1 MRDAG
6 ISEGDIN
13 YWFTNGTGRESTAI
27 DYGSGLLS
35 ISTNSTNASRD
46 ATFYSTQDENDI
58 AYDEEI
64 DREVSEDYRSED
76 DDSDDYI
83 DSILDET
90 NFKPNIVQMSELNNS
105 TPPPPPST
113 TDLASAQSRR
123 SSLADS
129 SNQSTRSPP
138 PPPPVVDAQSRRSSL
153 ADSTNQST
161 RSPPPPPPV
170 VDAQSRRSSLADSTN
185 QSTRSPPPPPPVSTD
200 RRYSLNNTS
209 NKFISQESI
218 IEGYSKLIDE
228 IIAKF
233 SSPSI
238 AATKLVKEL
247 DNLLAKKENDLARL
261 KKDSLPELNHDE
273 LKMKEKLLGVHQ
285 EVYNDFIS
293 QSSVMA
299 YPVGQFSKLLPH
311 YQVHNHGD
319 AVISGLIHDI
329 NERLN
334 SYATERLTRHHHMI
348 VESLTE
354 RIDIH
359 INGIHKA
366 CGEMQKFIHKEK
378 SNFRNQNGINV
389 GDIEKSIENDYNN
402 SYKYY
407 KNVEQ
412 ESNSR
417 TDMNIQLY
425 MGAITEIEKWA
436 IEKFQLHLSKCNS
449 ICTDNTS
456 NEINER
462 VSKFCDFY
470 LDQLS
475 HQLNTLQMNRSKMNA
490 AIIENAMWKKDTVVM
505 NQDWLT
511 ATVSGMERIYCNEME
526 SIMNKLLDHGRIK
539 NEWMVNSIPIN
550 NYNLKSGG
558 MAKVPMLPMGDR
570 IKDLGLVNDLDCR
583 KIEDYLLQILRS

>member
-6 ISEGDIN
+6 ISEDDIN
-13 YWFTNGTGRESTAI
+13 NWFINGIGTESNGADDKSRFLNI
-27 DYGSGLLS
+27 DC
-35 ISTNSTNASRD
+35 NSMNASRD
-46 ATFYSTQDENDI
+46 ATFYSTQGDNDNF
-58 AYDEEI
+58 YDEEI
-64 DREVSEDYRSED
+64 DREVSGEDYRSED
-76 DDSDDYI
+76 DDSDDYM

-90 NFKPNIVQMSELNNS
+90 NFKPNAVQMSAINY
-105 TPPPPPST
+105 
-113 TDLASAQSRR
+113 
-123 SSLADS
+123 
-129 SNQSTRSPP
+129 SPMQ
-138 PPPPVVDAQSRRSSL
+138 PPPVTADLANSQSRRSSL

-170 VDAQSRRSSLADSTN
+170 T
-185 QSTRSPPPPPPVSTD
+185 TD
-200 RRYSLNNTS
+200 RRHSLNNTH

-218 IEGYSKLIDE
+218 IEGYSILIAE
-228 IIAKF
+228 IFEKF

-238 AATKLVKEL
+238 AAAKLVKEL

-261 KKDSLPELNHDE
+261 RKESLVELNHDE
-273 LKMKEKLLGVHQ
+273 LKMKDKLLSVHQ
-285 EVYNDFIS
+285 EVCNDFIS

-299 YPVGQFSKLLPH
+299 YPVGQFTKLLPH

-319 AVISGLIHDI
+319 AVISGLIHNID
-329 NERLN
+329 ERLN
-334 SYATERLTRHHHMI
+334 SYATERLTRHHHMT

-378 SNFRNQNGINV
+378 SNFRNQNGVNV
-389 GDIEKSIENDYNN
+389 SDIEKSVENEYND

-407 KNVEQ
+407 KNIEQ

-417 TDMNIQLY
+417 TDKNILLCI
-425 MGAITEIEKWA
+425 GAITEIENWA
-436 IEKFQLHLSKCNS
+436 IEKLQVHLSKNNS
-449 ICTDNTS
+449 VCTNNAST
-456 NEINER
+456 EINER
-462 VSKFCDFY
+462 VSQFCDFY

-475 HQLNTLQMNRSKMNA
+475 HQLNTCQLNRSKMNA
-490 AIIENAMWKKDTVVM
+490 AIIENAMWKKDTIVM

-511 ATVSGMERIYCNEME
+511 TTVSGMERIYCNEME

-539 NEWMVNSIPIN
+539 NEWMVNSIPVN
-550 NYNLKSGG
+550 NYNLEFGA

-570 IKDLGLVNDLDCR
+570 IKDLGLANDLDCR
-583 KIEDYLLQILRS
+583 KIEDYLLHILRA